1 MRISDL
7 IKDRETFSVEAG
19 QTVLEAARW
28 MAERNVGA
36 LPVLEGGR
44 LVGIFSERDIMKRVV
59 AEGRDPART
68 RVADVM
74 TKEPLVV
81 SPDDDVQHCL
91 GLMKQHGFRHLPICG
106 HNHKLAGLISLR
118 DMLLHEVSEKDG
130 EVRLMRAYIGAGPTE

>member
-1 MRISDL
+1 MRISEL
-7 IKDRETFSVEAG
+7 IKDRETYFVEAG
-19 QTVLEAARW
+19 KSVLEAARW
-28 MAERNVGA
+28 MVERNVGA

-74 TKEPLVV
+74 TAEPLVV
-81 SPDDDVQHCL
+81 SPDDDVQHCMV
-91 GLMKQHGFRHLPICG
+91 LMKKHGFRHLPICG
-106 HNHKLAGLISLR
+106 HNDKLVGLISLR

-130 EVRLMRAYIGAGPTE
+130 EVQMMRAYIGAGPIE